1 MKERYLVHIPKK
13 NHLTGIL
20 HQRNNL
26 FALLMEAKFLNRI
39 AIIPPLLLN
48 GKHNNGKNIETSWD
62 KYIDIKN
69 IQSFHHSIL
78 QDEFDDF
85 NNLPSNLIDE
95 NTQPHHIINE
105 KISLIIREH
114 KRYPNYYI
122 LINMIGREDW
132 YLQLIDLFRPSE
144 KIIEYANLAI
154 KSMDNYNCI
163 HVRRGDKLNWKQCP
177 GLEKATQPKK
187 LKSFLLK
194 NIPKGEKLY
203 IMSNES
209 KVGYF
214 DLLKNYYTV
223 FTYNLFPE
231 YILLEKNDN
240 YFLFMVETE
249 IMKHAKI
256 KIKTF
261 EEVGYISLLNY
272 GPNGKD
278 LLINKIRRRARKL
291 LKGLSKK

>member
-1 MKERYLVHIPKK
+1 MKEKYLIHIPKK

-26 FALLMEAKFLNRI
+26 FALLIEAKYLNRI
-39 AIIPPLLLN
+39 AIIPHLLLN

-69 IQSFHHSIL
+69 IQSFHPSIL
-78 QDEFDDF
+78 QDEFDSL
-85 NNLPSNLIDE
+85 NSLPSNLIDE
-95 NTQPHHIINE
+95 NTQPNQIIDENTA
-105 KISLIIREH
+105 LIIREH
-114 KRYPNYYI
+114 NRYPNYYI

-132 YLQLIDLFRPSE
+132 YSQLIDLFTSSE
-144 KIIEYANLAI
+144 KIIEYANIAI
-154 KSMDNYNCI
+154 NSMHNYHCI

-194 NIPKGEKLY
+194 NVPKGENLY
-203 IMSNES
+203 IMSNEH
-209 KVGYF
+209 KLGYF

-231 YILLEKNDN
+231 YILLEKEDN

-249 IMKHAKI
+249 IMRRAKT

-261 EEVGYISLLNY
+261 EEMGYLSLLNY

-278 LLINKIRRRARKL
+278 LLINKIRRKLRRL
-291 LKGLSKK
+291 LKD